1 MATSATGTSST
12 GLVTAVSMQQM
23 RAAAT
28 TIAARATP
36 SVVDAGFAVSYV
48 AAAALAALDNS
59 GLLRKVREQVA
70 VADSS
75 VLEAAKPISDA
86 VSTSSD
92 LAEFAIAKRL
102 TDAVSL
108 GDVVIVVKTAL
119 RSFSDSVS
127 AGSTA
132 TLLLSRPVADSSAA
146 VDVLTRVISKAV
158 SDAVGINDGTDI
170 GDGST
175 WQFAKTVNNVATPS
189 DALAMAFSTAFVDAA
204 TAADL
209 YTPSLDKPLADT
221 LVAGDA
227 AAVTVERPAAD
238 TVSVSDL
245 LTQIFT
251 KVLSETA
258 TVSSSGSLISQ
269 GYCDLTYFAEDYVGE
284 SRTFS

>member
-12 GLVTAVSMQQM
+12 GLVAAVSVQQM

-48 AAAALAALDNS
+48 AIAALAALDNS

-70 VADSS
+70 VSDSS
-75 VLEAAKPISDA
+75 MFAVGKPVADA
-86 VSTSSD
+86 VSTASD
-92 LAEFAIAKRL
+92 LAAFAIAKRPA
-102 TDAVSL
+102 DAVSL
-108 GDVVIVVKTAL
+108 SDVIVIVKTSL
-119 RSFSDSVS
+119 RSFSDAVSVGS
-127 AGSTA
+127 AA
-132 TLLLSRPVADSSAA
+132 TLLLSRPVTDSSAA
-146 VDVLTRVISKAV
+146 VDVLTRAISKAV
-158 SDAVGINDGTDI
+158 SDAVGINDGTDV

-227 AAVTVERPAAD
+227 AAVAVARPAAD
-238 TVSVSDL
+238 TVSVYDL

-251 KVLSETA
+251 KALTEVA